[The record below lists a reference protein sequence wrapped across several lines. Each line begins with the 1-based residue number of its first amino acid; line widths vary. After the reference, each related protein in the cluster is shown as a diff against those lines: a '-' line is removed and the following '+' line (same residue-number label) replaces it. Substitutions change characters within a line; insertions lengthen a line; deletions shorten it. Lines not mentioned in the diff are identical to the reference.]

1 MLHAIYLTMSP
12 ALKTKDEYRTAP
24 LCEAL
29 GITPQSI
36 ILTFL
41 YANQKHDF
49 TLNEIEEHTGIR
61 RHTVSRALPSLLK
74 FNLIVITREIGQAPL
89 YQFNSDSAVAGL
101 FKPFY
106 VYLVDT
112 MKEKE
117 KENGGVEEQSGIT
130 I

>member
-41 YANQKHDF
+41 YTNQKHDY
-49 TLNEIEEHTGIR
+49 TLNELAEHTGIR
-61 RHTVSRALPSLLK
+61 RHTISRALPSLLK
-74 FNLIVITREIGQAPL
+74 FTLIIITREIGQAPL
-89 YQFNSDSAVAGL
+89 YQYNSNSAIADA

-106 VYLVDT
+106 VYLMNT
-112 MKEKE
+112 MKEMNKE
-117 KENGGVEEQSGIT
+117 VAEEQSGIT